1 MIVFGVVLI
10 AVGLVLPALVPA
22 FAYADLVLVIGVI
35 LLVVGLALMLIG
47 RIGHAVAYRN
57 EATTSR
63 TQLNEQ
69 WDGADKL
76 DPASQTPGTPQLSM
90 SRKYAGFA
98 VAAVMAAGLGLAG
111 LGAPAE
117 AQAQPGPFPQWC
129 AGPFFDNGFVGI
141 WDRTGCH
148 DIFRGPGPDRGG
160 DGDRGPDRGGL
171 VTSAHLA
178 PGDTRSVGQ

>member
-10 AVGLVLPALVPA
+10 VLGFVLPALVPA
-22 FAYADLVLVIGVI
+22 FAYAHLVLVIGVI

-47 RIGHAVAYRN
+47 RIGHAVAHRN

-69 WDGADKL
+69 WDRADQL
-76 DPASQTPGTPQLSM
+76 DPASQTPETPRLSI
-90 SRKYAGFA
+90 SKKYAGFA
-98 VAAVMAAGLGLAG
+98 VTAAVAAGLGLAG
-111 LGAPAE
+111 LGTAAE
-117 AQAQPGPFPQWC
+117 AQAQPGPIPQWC

-141 WDRTGCH
+141 WDRSGCH

-160 DGDRGPDRGGL
+160 DGDRGHDGGGL
-171 VTSAHLA
+171 VSLGA
-178 PGDTRSVGQ
+178 PGPRGH